1 MGCETCSVNNGKP
14 NGCKSNG
21 NCMTG
26 GCNKLNTYDWFS
38 HWDIHDTDPYPFVE
52 ISFKNG
58 SRKDFYKI
66 ENGVYETG
74 NHVIVKAANGF
85 DLGTISLSG
94 ELVRLQ
100 MKRKKITEKKVEF
113 SVVRSAN
120 EKDLERLSE
129 LRGLE
134 KQMLVRA
141 RAISRTLGIEMK
153 IGDIEYQ
160 GDAKKATFYYT
171 AEGRIDFRELVRS
184 FAREFRI
191 KIEMRQIGSRQES
204 GRIGGIGS
212 CGRELCCSTW
222 LTDFKSVSTTAARY
236 QNLAINQAKLTGQC
250 GRLKCCL
257 NYELDTYMEALSDF
271 PDDADTLQ
279 TTSGKAK
286 LIKLDI
292 FKGLMYYLVEL
303 PNGRIKIYP
312 MDKNQVKRLKTLNK
326 KGKKVDLALS
336 AVVQPEKEKENDYEV
351 VSEVVEL
358 PAVKKSKRRKK
369 RRKFTPRNK
378 KPRS

>member
-14 NGCKSNG
+14 SGCKNNG
-21 NCMTG
+21 NCQTG

-38 HWDIHDTDPYPFVE
+38 RWDIADTDPYQFIEV
-52 ISFKNG
+52 SFKNG
-58 SRKDFYKI
+58 SRKDFFRI
-66 ENGVYETG
+66 ENGVFDTG
-74 NHVIVKAANGF
+74 DHVIVKATNGY

-100 MKRKKITEKKVEF
+100 MKRKKVTEKKVEF
-113 SVVRSAN
+113 SVLRLAN

-129 LRGLE
+129 LRTLE
-134 KQMLVRA
+134 KQMLVRS

-153 IGDIEYQ
+153 IGDVEYQ

-271 PDDADTLQ
+271 PDDADILETV
-279 TTSGKAK
+279 SGRAK

-312 MDKNQVKRLKTLNK
+312 MDKDQVKRLKIQNK

-336 AVVQPEKEKENDYEV
+336 SLAPPEKEKENDFEV
-351 VSEVVEL
+351 VSDVVEL
-358 PAVKKSKRRKK
+358 PADKRSKRRKK